1 LLNSGVN
8 PDILNPDKKK
18 LNHFFVFILGT
29 YTDNNKTIKMFQANA
44 AKLAAGFSK
53 MTHKE
58 AEVLYLL
65 GKNKDYYGVLHI
77 LKEDYGMS
85 LDEMVSFAEASEI
98 CVPRPEYIPKKAK
111 QNMRQIKVGDKIVKT
126 EVICPL
132 CGRTENGFGHN
143 AYPLGDFR
151 CCTGCNAHQ
160 VIPARI
166 NRLENENKKL
176 KKRVTK
182 LENRPHIIIQPEENR
197 QKYEEELLKMCEEK
211 EEPKQQPKQ
220 QKKKKEVKDRKPPK
234 VVYIN
239 GVPVRLDALRK

>member
-1 LLNSGVN
+1 METTTQS
-8 PDILNPDKKK
+8 
-18 LNHFFVFILGT
+18 LG
-29 YTDNNKTIKMFQANA
+29 
-44 AKLAAGFSK
+44 AKLAAILPK
-53 MTHKE
+53 IPHRE
-58 AEVLYLL
+58 IEVLYLL
-65 GKNKDYYGVLHI
+65 GKNKDYYGIQHI

-85 LDEMVSFAEASEI
+85 LDEMASLAEASET

-111 QNMRQIKVGDKIVKT
+111 NHMRQFKVGDKIVKT
-126 EVICPL
+126 EIICPL

-143 AYPLGDFR
+143 AYPVGDFR

-197 QKYEEELLKMCEEK
+197 QKYEEELLKMCEE
-211 EEPKQQPKQ
+211 EPKQQPKQ